1 MRYFLNLSMHKKLL
15 LSPLVAIAFLLI
27 LGLVSYRGL
36 SDQKSVIREIFENRF
51 QMYQDSAKVM
61 SDVKSVHANLYQV
74 LNLSSINADA
84 NAIDDLG
91 KRQIVILQSTADL
104 INRVMKKDLTGE
116 EKKIY
121 SSSLQQVTEYRDAAA
136 KVVDMAT
143 ADYNLATTMMKP
155 VVDKFE
161 ILNRNLQGLMDLENK
176 LSREKYDYAIQS
188 FQTTLITF
196 VAVFVTA
203 ILLSILL
210 SVFMTRF
217 LLSVI
222 RKVNDVV
229 GMIAEGDLTRGIDI
243 QARDEMGQ
251 LAQSVDTMRNKVEK
265 AVGKSLT
272 ISQGLAES
280 ASEQAA
286 ALEETSASLNQTA
299 SMTKQNAT
307 NTKEANSLMMSSSK
321 ATDEANGSMRDLTKS
336 MKAIADAGAQ
346 AQKIV
351 KSIDEIAFQT
361 NLLALNAAVEA
372 ARAGETG
379 AGFAV
384 VADEVRNLAMRATEA
399 AKGTTGLIEDIMHK
413 VQAGEKI
420 VQVTDKAFQEVHD
433 TSKKV
438 VQLVGKIADA
448 SQEQAEGIDE
458 INRAVNEMN
467 LVTQKN
473 ASLSEELASVMAMF
487 KTNDVSGEASLAI
500 GKRMDVK
507 SLPAAS
513 ESGAEAGAF

>member
-1 MRYFLNLSMHKKLL
+1 MKYFLNLSMHKKLL
-15 LSPLVAIAFLLI
+15 LSPLVAIAFVVI
-27 LGLVSYRGL
+27 LGFVSYRGL
-36 SDQKSVIREIFENRF
+36 SDQKSVIREIFESRF
-51 QMYQDSAKVM
+51 QIYQDSAKVM
-61 SDVKSVHANLYQV
+61 GDVKGVHASLYQV
-74 LNLSSINADA
+74 LNLSSINADVKV
-84 NAIDDLG
+84 IDELG
-91 KRQIVILQSTADL
+91 KRQIAVLQGTGDL
-104 INRVMKKDLTGE
+104 IQRVMKRNLTGE
-116 EKKIY
+116 ERKFY
-121 SSSLQQVTEYRDAAA
+121 SSSLLQVTEYKDAAA

-143 ADYNLATTMMKP
+143 SDYNLATSMMKP

-176 LSREKYDYAIQS
+176 LSREKYDYAMQS

-196 VAVFVTA
+196 VAVFVAA
-203 ILLSILL
+203 IVLSILI
-210 SVFMTRF
+210 SAFMARF

-229 GMIAEGDLTRGIDI
+229 GLIAQGDLTRGIDI

-265 AVGKSLT
+265 AVGKSLS
-272 ISQGLAES
+272 ISHGLAES

-321 ATDEANGSMRDLTKS
+321 ATDEANGSMKDLTKS
-336 MKAIADAGAQ
+336 MKDIADAGAQ

-413 VQAGEKI
+413 VQVGEEI

-438 VQLVGKIADA
+438 VQLVGKIAEA

-473 ASLSEELASVMAMF
+473 ASLSEELSSAMSMF
-487 KTNDVSGEASLAI
+487 KTNNVSENAPVAI
-500 GKRMDVK
+500 GRTKA
-507 SLPAAS
+507 LPAVS
-513 ESGAEAGAF
+513 EGDTAVAAL